1 VLKVANVEAQPGRSP
16 TQFTPANA
24 AYYGRRGAA
33 ERERRFLARFQSPQ
47 ADKKEQKAKLRAAK
61 SALTAAPGAP
71 RRSRPIDP
79 FSVPALR
86 HTLVTLE
93 DLLDSP
99 YPDVSLSA
107 AIAIIDRYLPS
118 PRPG

>member
-1 VLKVANVEAQPGRSP
+1 MANVDVQPSRH
-16 TQFTPANA
+16 TTRFTSANA

-47 ADKKEQKAKLRAAK
+47 ADKKEQKTKLRAAK
-61 SALTAAPGAP
+61 SALTAALGAP

-86 HTLVTLE
+86 HTLATLE

-99 YPDVSLSA
+99 YPNVSLSA

-118 PRPG
+118 SRPG